1 MNDYVDAAERHFASA
16 TVLLTTHAATASHC
30 FGISAEC
37 VLKALMCNLTPQ
49 TAAINTNHLGSNL
62 WSAFANHPSLAAHPA
77 RVNAAQLHQ
86 PGFNGWSVH
95 QRYFNG
101 ADPAFVAPTVAT
113 QQSSAQ
119 GLVGLLQQVKLGL
132 I

>member
-16 TVLLTTHAATASHC
+16 NVVLPTHAATASHC

-37 VLKALMCNLTPQ
+37 VLKALMSNLTPQ
-49 TAAINTNHLGSNL
+49 GGAINSNHLGLNL
-62 WSAFANHPSLAAHPA
+62 WNAFATHPSLSAYPA
-77 RVNAAQLHQ
+77 RVTAAQAYQ
-86 PGFNGWSVH
+86 AGFDGWSVH

-101 ADPAFVAPTVAT
+101 ADQVFGAPTVA
-113 QQSSAQ
+113 QQQLSAQ

>member
-1 MNDYVDAAERHFASA
+1 MNDYVDAAERHFTSA
-16 TVLLTTHAATASHC
+16 NVVLPTHAATASHC

-37 VLKALMCNLTPQ
+37 VLKALMSNLSPQ
-49 TAAINTNHLGSNL
+49 PNPINRKHLGSEL
-62 WSAFANHPSLAAHPA
+62 WNAFCTHPSLSAYPA
-77 RVNAAQLHQ
+77 RVTAAQAYQ
-86 PGFNGWSVH
+86 AGFSGWDVH

-101 ADPAFVAPTVAT
+101 ADQAFDAPTVAT
-113 QQSSAQ
+113 QQLSAQ